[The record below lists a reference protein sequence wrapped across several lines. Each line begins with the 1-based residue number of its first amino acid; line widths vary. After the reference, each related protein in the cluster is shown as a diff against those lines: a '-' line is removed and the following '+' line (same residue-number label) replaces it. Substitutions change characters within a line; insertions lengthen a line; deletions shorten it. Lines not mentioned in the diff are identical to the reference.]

1 MSIFRNYLKKSNTL
15 ISDNLTNN
23 SQNPVTEIFYG
34 GADKAVS
41 RFIFDIDLSELSAKI
56 SSGLINPSGITKHV
70 LHLTNTINYAQEYIG
85 KKSYSSS
92 IERASGFNLELY
104 NIQEDWDEGTGYDFI
119 YDTMLTPDAV
129 EEPSNWV
136 YKKNNVSW
144 INEGSYHSGN
154 SLNTIWFNK
163 GYESIDL
170 DITDY
175 VNQRLLGTGYTG
187 NSVFTGSS
195 YGLGV
200 KFTDNYEAL
209 QTVLM
214 QAVAF
219 HTKNTNT
226 WYEPYVETT
235 VNDII
240 QDDRKFFYLDKD
252 NDLYLFFN
260 VAGHASDIIVN
271 KVDIYDYENNLIN
284 TLIGSSITNVSKGVY
299 KITLNLSSLIYPD
312 AVLFRDV
319 WSLTLNGRSITHSD
333 DFYLISGDRYYRFNE
348 SNDINFN
355 NYHFNF
361 SGIYEREH
369 ITAGVVKKIKL
380 NVKEFYP
387 NQNNNIPLNI
397 EYRVF
402 TTVGDKYEIDVIP
415 FTSVNRIG
423 SRYEFM
429 LDTSWLLPQDYYIQ
443 IRLNNGDY
451 YEIKEKLS
459 FTIVSNKLL

>member
-1 MSIFRNYLKKSNTL
+1 MSIFRSYHLKSNTL
-15 ISDNLTNN
+15 ISSNLTNN

-34 GADKAVS
+34 GEDKNVS
-41 RFIFDIDLSELSAKI
+41 RFIFDIDLSELMTKI

-104 NIQEDWDEGTGYDFI
+104 NIAEDWDEGTGYDFMYTTTLI
-119 YDTMLTPDAV
+119 PNAV
-129 EEPSNWV
+129 EESSNWV
-136 YKKNNVSW
+136 YRKNNIPW
-144 INEGSYHSGN
+144 TNEGSYYSGN
-154 SLNTIWFNK
+154 SINTIWFNK
-163 GYESIDL
+163 GCESIDL
-170 DITDY
+170 DITNY
-175 VNQRLLGTGYTG
+175 VNQRLFGTGYTG
-187 NSVFTGSS
+187 NTVYTGNS

-200 KFTDNYEAL
+200 KFTNNYESL
-209 QTVLM
+209 QTVLT

-235 VNDII
+235 IDDTIT
-240 QDDRKFFYLDKD
+240 DDRKFFYLDKD
-252 NDLYLFFN
+252 NDLYLLFN
-260 VAGHASDIIVN
+260 VGGYASDIIVN
-271 KVDIYDYENNLIN
+271 KVDIYDYQDNLIA
-284 TLIGSSITNVSKGVY
+284 TLIGNSITKISRGVY
-299 KITLNLSSLIYPD
+299 KITLNLSSLVYPD

-319 WSLTLNGRSITHSD
+319 WDLTLNGRSLTHSD
-333 DFYLISGDRYYRFNE
+333 DFYLISSDRYYRFND
-348 SNDINFN
+348 SNSINLN

-361 SGIYEREH
+361 SGIYEREYV
-369 ITAGVVKKIKL
+369 TAGVVKKIKL

-415 FTSVNRIG
+415 FTPVNRIG
-423 SRYEFM
+423 SGYEFA

-443 IRLNNGDY
+443 IRLNNGNY
-451 YEIKEKLS
+451 YEDKGKLS
-459 FTIVSNKLL
+459 FTIVSNKLI